1 MSFSWKFP
9 HLQVLIVLIELVT
22 QIFRPRMR
30 ELNRTP
36 PLPPYLE
43 FQAPD
48 GSDVEIQTIPHQ
60 RYFFVFSCR
69 PYDEILIEFKSNF
82 LFDKIL

>member
-1 MSFSWKFP
+1 M
-9 HLQVLIVLIELVT
+9 IALIELVT

-60 RYFFVFSCR
+60 RYFH
-69 PYDEILIEFKSNF
+69 ILSYIFM
-82 LFDKIL
+82 ILDFGRQIDWPFHA